1 MPYSNSTQAS
11 GASSP
16 RANGAADRAEAVGAA
31 AVRAVAEAVDRLRYG
46 VVQLT
51 IHDGRV
57 VQLDVTERQRFT

>member
-1 MPYSNSTQAS
+1 MPYSNSTQAN

-16 RANGAADRAEAVGAA
+16 RTNGAADRAEAVSGA
-31 AVRAVAEAVDRLRYG
+31 AVRAVAEAVERLRYG